1 MANQYINKVIVG
13 GDVKL
18 DLTEDTITA
27 DKLLSGHTTH
37 DKSGAPI
44 EGTCQFNVDA
54 RDANA
59 AAAEILAGKT
69 AYVGS
74 SKVTGTMPNK
84 GAVKGAI
91 SEKDETYK
99 VPQGF
104 HDGSGTV
111 GLSAEAKATILA
123 SNIKS
128 GVDILG
134 VTGTYQ
140 GELVSGQEKTVT
152 PTFAAQTIVQDEG
165 FDYLAKVVVSPIPVS
180 EVDNAQGGK
189 TLTIGG

>member
-13 GDVKL
+13 GEVKL

-27 DKLLSGHTTH
+27 DKLLSGHTAH

-44 EGTCQFNVDA
+44 EGTCEFNVDA

-59 AAAEILAGKT
+59 AAAEILTGKT

-74 SKVTGTMPNK
+74 AKVTGAMPNK
-84 GAVKGAI
+84 GAVKGTI
-91 SEKDETYK
+91 SGKDETYK

-111 GLSAEAKATILA
+111 GLSTEAKATILA
-123 SNIKS
+123 TNIKS

-140 GELVSGQEKTVT
+140 GELVSGQEKTIT

-180 EVDNAQGGK
+180 EVDNAQGGR